1 MFARSGRGSV
11 PIHKG
16 QEKRRGD
23 PEATPAPSRRSN
35 WGRVISLPRSTIALK
50 TPSWFNR
57 FAIDR
62 TSRRAAG
69 LRTTCDR
76 RTDIGIGRFSAVEN
90 LLPRTSPPFGTF
102 ANFANFAIFAI
113 FANFKLFK
121 L

>member
-16 QEKRRGD
+16 QEKRRGG

-76 RTDIGIGRFSAVEN
+76 RTDIGIGRFSAVVH
-90 LLPRTSPPFGTF
+90 LLGF
-102 ANFANFAIFAI
+102 ARKLVHQLRRPGQRFALLARGDS
-113 FANFKLFK
+113 LPQ
-121 L
+121 